1 MAAAQT
7 VPCFFYFK
15 RALKEKKRGEKNKT
29 AGGELVGYFSASG
42 SARAFANKF
51 RPRIGLLL
59 AAGSIGS
66 RNGGTRTN
74 KKKTGQREDGR
85 TKSAR
90 DERKDEFVSMSQR
103 KSTAAN
109 APPTIRGYSMCQQT
123 LLAASSSSYPP
134 IIRQSGQD
142 EQWPTALFPHSA
154 PLIWLPELWRI
165 ECGRR
170 GRFWPWPV
178 AVSFR
183 SGVIGHHLGFKSIVK
198 ANLFPSTSLLSFLLR
213 LGRAGRKSSCG
224 TNRISR

>member
-1 MAAAQT
+1 MS
-7 VPCFFYFK
+7 VIFPPRDP
-15 RALKEKKRGEKNKT
+15 RAHSPTNSGRGSVFCLPPDLSDREMEGRAPTKKNWATRGRQNK
-29 AGGELVGYFSASG
+29 
-42 SARAFANKF
+42 
-51 RPRIGLLL
+51 
-59 AAGSIGS
+59 
-66 RNGGTRTN
+66 
-74 KKKTGQREDGR
+74 
-85 TKSAR
+85 KSAR
-90 DERKDEFVSMSQR
+90 RAERRVCFDEPKKVDAR
-103 KSTAAN
+103 AAN

-123 LLAASSSSYPP
+123 LLAASASSHPP